1 VLQFAGGNTTE
12 LTDAVFE
19 ANQRDIIDQVRNVLV
34 VAAGTL

>member
-1 VLQFAGGNTTE
+1 VLEFGAGNTTE
-12 LTDAVFE
+12 LTDPTFE